1 MRAFLPAL
9 ALAAFLPFAAQ
20 ANTLPVVTDAPAT
33 ALNTTAV
40 EIVQLKPVVIE
51 SKNGARRPGVRI
63 VVQDLDGRGNRVDGP
78 FTTVFQDADDEFAV
92 HEIVLL
98 IRDANGHVRVTE

>member
-1 MRAFLPAL
+1 MRTFLPAL
-9 ALAAFLPFAAQ
+9 ALAAFLPLAAQ
-20 ANTLPVVTDAPAT
+20 AAIPVVSDAPTT

-51 SKNGARRPGVRI
+51 SKSGARRPGVRI

-78 FTTVFQDADDEFAV
+78 FTTVFQDAAPELWV

-98 IRDANGHVRVTE
+98 IRDANGHVRVSA

>member
-1 MRAFLPAL
+1 MRSFLPAL
-9 ALAAFLPFAAQ
+9 ALAAFLPLAVQ
-20 ANTLPVVTDAPAT
+20 ATTPVVSDAPAT

-63 VVQDLDGRGNRVDGP
+63 VVQDLDGHGNRVDGP
-78 FTTVFQDADDEFAV
+78 FTTVVQDADAELWV

-98 IRDANGHVRVTE
+98 IRDANGRVRVSA